1 MSFSTELLKQRLD
14 CRAADVEAALDAA
27 LGKRDKDIDV
37 IFDAVRYSALAGGKR
52 IRPFLV
58 LSVCEMLGGI
68 DAAAMPFAVAIE
80 MIHSYSLIHDD
91 LPCMDDDDLR
101 RGRPTNHKVY
111 GEVTALLAGDALLTH
126 AFGVAAANTEV
137 PAEIRARAVELISRG
152 AGCFGMIGGQVLDML
167 GEETPHSFEMLLKM
181 HSMKT
186 GALISLSAELG
197 ALAAGVTDAETIG
210 AVRTYA
216 ENIGLAFQIVDDIL
230 DAVGD
235 EATLGKSVRTD
246 EKEGKT
252 TFLSFMTEEKAREY
266 AKDLTERAK
275 SAIADIGGSEILLSL
290 ADYLLDRNK

>member
-1 MSFSTELLKQRLD
+1 MSSSTELLKHSLAS
-14 CRAADVEAALDAA
+14 RAEKLEAALDAA
-27 LGKRDKDIDV
+27 LCDRDGDIDV

-58 LSVCEMLGGI
+58 LSVCEMLGGR

-80 MIHSYSLIHDD
+80 MIHTYSLIHDD

-111 GEVTALLAGDALLTH
+111 GEATALLAGDALLTR
-126 AFGVAAANTEV
+126 AFGVAAANAEV
-137 PAEIRARAVELISRG
+137 SPEIRARAVELISHG

-197 ALAAGVTDAETIG
+197 ALAAGVTDPEIIG
-210 AVRTYA
+210 AVRSYA
-216 ENIGLAFQIVDDIL
+216 ENIGLTFQIIDDIL

-235 EATLGKSVRTD
+235 EAVLGKSVRTD

-252 TFLSFMTEEKAREY
+252 TFLSFMTENEAREY
-266 AKDLTERAK
+266 AKELTERAK
-275 SAIADIGGSEILLSL
+275 AAITDIDGSEILLSL